1 MNGDT
6 DRIVLRFLAA
16 PGEVGTSGDTVAAGR
31 VLEWIDRAAY
41 ACAVGWS
48 GRYCVTAYAGDINF
62 KRAIRPG
69 QLVEVHARLVLTGT
83 SSMHVLVS
91 VEVSDPRV
99 RDFSTALHCLL
110 VMVAVD
116 EDGRPVAVPAWK
128 PWSDADRT
136 LATRVEARI
145 EGRRVIQEAM
155 SSADYSHEGTTPR
168 TVLRFLAA
176 PHDVNWG
183 GNVHG
188 GTVMRWM
195 DEAAGVCAESWTGS
209 PAVAVYAGGTQFVRP
224 ISIGALVEV
233 DARMIHVTG
242 RSMHLSI
249 RVRSAPP
256 SSPQAMHVA
265 THSIGIYVSVSDA
278 RAQAVPALALVT
290 PQDLQLDELAV
301 ELARLRSTMAVIP
314 QGLTKA

>member
-1 MNGDT
+1 MNPDN
-6 DRIVLRFLAA
+6 DRIILRFLAA
-16 PGEVGTSGDTVAAGR
+16 PSEVGTSGETVAAGH

-48 GRYCVTAYAGDINF
+48 GHYCVTAYAGDINF
-62 KRAIRPG
+62 KQAIRPG

-83 SSMHVLVS
+83 TSMHVLVS
-91 VEVSDPRV
+91 VEVSDPQL
-99 RDFSTALHCLL
+99 RDFVTALHCLA

-116 EDGRPVAVPAWK
+116 DAGAPTAVPTFT

-136 LATRVEARI
+136 LATRVQARI
-145 EGRRVIQEAM
+145 AGRRVIQEAM
-155 SSADYSHEGTTPR
+155 SAANYGHPGTTPR

-195 DEAAGVCAESWTGS
+195 DEAAGACAESWTGH

-224 ISIGALVEV
+224 IAIGALVEV
-233 DARMIHVTG
+233 DARLIHVTE
-242 RSMHLSI
+242 RSMHLSV

-256 SSPQAMHVA
+256 ATPQSMQDA
-265 THSIGIYVSVSDA
+265 THSLGIYVSLEGG
-278 RAQAVPALALVT
+278 RAEPVAAMSLVT
-290 PQDLQLDELAV
+290 AQDRELDELAV
-301 ELARLRSTMAVIP
+301 ELTRLRSELAIIP